1 MSKYAKDSDAISR
14 LSREQFLV
22 TQQNGTERPFENA
35 YWNHDEPGIY
45 VDIVSGEPLFSSLD
59 KFDSDCGWPSFTKP
73 VDPEN
78 VEERSDNSHG
88 MSRTE
93 VRSSHGDS
101 HLGHVFDDGP
111 KDAGGLRYCIN
122 SASLRFIPV
131 DELEGEGYGEYL
143 KLFEPKEAK

>member
-1 MSKYAKDSDAISR
+1 MPNYKKTAEAISR
-14 LSREQFLV
+14 LSPKEFQV

-35 YWNHDEPGIY
+35 YWDHDEPGIY
-45 VDIVSGEPLFSSLD
+45 VDIVSGEPLFSSVD
-59 KFDSDCGWPSFTKP
+59 KFHSNCGWPSFTKP
-73 VDPEN
+73 VEPKN
-78 VEERSDNSHG
+78 VDERTDGSHG

-122 SASLRFIPV
+122 SASLRFIPL
-131 DELEGEGYGEYL
+131 DELESEGYGDYL
-143 KLFEPKEAK
+143 KLFETKEQK

>member
-22 TQQNGTERPFENA
+22 TQENGTERPFENA

-73 VDPEN
+73 VDPGK
-78 VEERSDNSHG
+78 VEERSDSSNG

-93 VRSSHGDS
+93 VRSSNGDS

-111 KDAGGLRYCIN
+111 RDA
-122 SASLRFIPV
+122 
-131 DELEGEGYGEYL
+131 
-143 KLFEPKEAK
+143 